1 MKRIKLKKTKKIK
14 TLIVTFILMFIF
26 INACFKYISYRI
38 SPIII
43 EYGSLE
49 AKKLSSIII
58 NKSISKHVTEKIT
71 NEDLFEITKDTNGEI
86 KAIDFNSALVNKLL
100 TEITNSVQLNLRNI
114 EMGNIEALEFSDD
127 ILMDYNKQKLKKG
140 IIYEF
145 NTGILTKN
153 PLLANLGPK
162 IPIKL
167 TLIGDVISNIST
179 EIKNYGINNALI
191 EVYINLKLTEKI
203 ILPFYNQNIK
213 IESKVPVAL
222 KIITGSVPDFYV
234 NGLTQTSPS
243 VKNQNN

>member
-1 MKRIKLKKTKKIK
+1 
-14 TLIVTFILMFIF
+14 MFIF

-191 EVYINLKLTEKI
+191 EVYINLTLTEKI

>member
-1 MKRIKLKKTKKIK
+1 
-14 TLIVTFILMFIF
+14 MFIF

>member
-1 MKRIKLKKTKKIK
+1 MKRIKLKKPKKIK
-14 TLIVTFILMFIF
+14 ALIVTFILMFIF

-114 EMGNIEALEFSDD
+114 EMVNIEALEFLDD
-127 ILMDYNKQKLKKG
+127 ILMDYNKQKLKRG

-191 EVYINLKLTEKI
+191 EVYINLTLTEKI